1 MSENNE
7 SSRVGGYLAAF
18 AIGAVAGAGI
28 ALLYAP
34 RSGKETRKLIADKGR
49 ELKGK
54 ATDAIED
61 ARDFIDGKKAEITA
75 AVEAGKDAM
84 REERAKHQKAA

>member
-1 MSENNE
+1 MSENN
-7 SSRVGGYLAAF
+7 SYPVGGFLAVF
-18 AIGAVAGAGI
+18 AIGALAGAGI

-34 RSGKETRKLIADKGR
+34 RSGEETRNLIAAKGR

-61 ARDFIDGKKAEITA
+61 AREFIDGKKAEIVA
-75 AVEAGKDAM
+75 AVEAGKEAM
-84 REERAKHQKAA
+84 REERSKHQKHV

>member
-1 MSENNE
+1 
-7 SSRVGGYLAAF
+7 LAVF
-18 AIGAVAGAGI
+18 AIGALAGAGI

-34 RSGKETRKLIADKGR
+34 RSGEETRNLIAAKGR

-54 ATDAIED
+54 ATDAIGD

-75 AVEAGKDAM
+75 AVEAGKEAM
-84 REERAKHQKAA
+84 REERAKHQKHA